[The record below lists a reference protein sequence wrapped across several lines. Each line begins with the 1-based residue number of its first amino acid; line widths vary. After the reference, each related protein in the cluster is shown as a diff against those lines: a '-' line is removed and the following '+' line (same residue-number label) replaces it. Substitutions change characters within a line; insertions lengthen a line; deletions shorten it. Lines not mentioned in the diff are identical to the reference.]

1 MNARVVTKKIKSVT
15 NVKKITKAMQLVSAV
30 KMRKA
35 QQTALEGKPYQEFL
49 RQAIERL
56 ASGIS
61 TKDSVLLNESTPIK
75 SGSATSKRNLVIVF
89 TAQKGLCGSFNMNV
103 MRFLIKQITLGDTDF
118 ITIGKKGAEILS
130 QLRAKVLADF
140 SGLEDSDSISA
151 VFDLALSEYTKDSYK
166 SVSVAYNKFVNT
178 LRSDPTYEKILPFS
192 TENLDKKSDPSAE
205 LRAGEGGYM
214 IEPDSSEI
222 VDALLKSYIE
232 SSLRFALLQSYAGEH
247 SARMIA
253 MKNAT
258 DNATDVILNLTSL
271 KNKLRQQSITN
282 ELLDMITA
290 TVSVE
295 VN

>member
-1 MNARVVTKKIKSVT
+1 MNTKQVTKKIKSVS

-35 QQTALEGKPYQEFL
+35 QQVALEGKPYQEFL
-49 RQAIERL
+49 RQAVERL
-56 ASGIS
+56 ASGLS
-61 TKDSVLLNESTPIK
+61 NKDSALLNESK
-75 SGSATSKRNLVIVF
+75 TSKRSLVIVF

-103 MRFLIKQITLGDTDF
+103 MRFLTKQVALGETDF
-118 ITIGKKGAEILS
+118 ITIGKKGAEILT
-130 QLRAKVLADF
+130 QLHAKILADF
-140 SGLEDSDSISA
+140 SGLGDSDSISA
-151 VFDLALSEYTKDSYK
+151 VFDLALAEYTKGTYK
-166 SVSVAYNKFVNT
+166 SVNVAYNKFVNT
-178 LRSDPTYEKILPFS
+178 LRSDPTFEKVLPFS
-192 TENLDKKSDPSAE
+192 ADQMGKRQGELKAEEEN
-205 LRAGEGGYM
+205 YTV
-214 IEPDSSEI
+214 EPNSSEI
-222 VDALLKSYIE
+222 VDALLTSYIE

-282 ELLDMITA
+282 ELLDMVTA
-290 TVSVE
+290 TISVE

>member
-1 MNARVVTKKIKSVT
+1 MNARVVTKKIKSVS
-15 NVKKITKAMQLVSAV
+15 NVKKITKAMQMVSAV
-30 KMRKA
+30 KMRRA

-61 TKDSVLLNESTPIK
+61 TKDRVLLNEST
-75 SGSATSKRNLVIVF
+75 TSKRSLVIVF

-151 VFDLALSEYTKDSYK
+151 VFDLALSEYTKGSYK

-192 TENLDKKSDPSAE
+192 TENLGETENKIKT
-205 LRAGEGGYM
+205 GEGGYT

-290 TVSVE
+290 TISVE

>member
-1 MNARVVTKKIKSVT
+1 MNARVVTKKIKSVG

-35 QQTALEGKPYQEFL
+35 QQIALEGKPYQEFL
-49 RQAIERL
+49 RQAIERV

-61 TKDSVLLNESTPIK
+61 TKDSVLLNEST
-75 SGSATSKRNLVIVF
+75 TSKRNLIIVF

-103 MRFLIKQITLGDTDF
+103 MRFLTKQVTLGDTDF

-130 QLRAKVLADF
+130 QLRAKVIADF
-140 SGLEDSDSISA
+140 SGLEDNDSISA
-151 VFDLALSEYTKDSYK
+151 VFDLALSEYAKGTYK
-166 SVSVAYNKFVNT
+166 NVSVAYNKFVNT

-192 TENLDKKSDPSAE
+192 TEVFGEKSNQIK
-205 LRAGEGGYM
+205 AGDGGYT
-214 IEPDSSEI
+214 IEPHSTEI

>member
-1 MNARVVTKKIKSVT
+1 MNAKQVTKKIKSVS

-35 QQTALEGKPYQEFL
+35 QQTALEGRPYQEFL
-49 RQAIERL
+49 RQAVERL
-56 ASGIS
+56 ASGLTDKES
-61 TKDSVLLNESTPIK
+61 ALLNESK
-75 SGSATSKRNLVIVF
+75 TSKRSLVIVF

-103 MRFLIKQITLGDTDF
+103 MRFLTKQVALGDTDF
-118 ITIGKKGAEILS
+118 ITIGKKGAEILT
-130 QLRAKVLADF
+130 QLRAKILADF
-140 SGLEDSDSISA
+140 SGLGDADSITA
-151 VFDLALSEYTKDSYK
+151 VFDLALSEYTKGTYK
-166 SVSVAYNKFVNT
+166 NVYVAYNKFVNT
-178 LRSDPTYEKILPFS
+178 LRSDPTFEKVLPFS
-192 TENLDKKSDPSAE
+192 NEDLGKQDTQLKANE
-205 LRAGEGGYM
+205 GEYLV
-214 IEPDSSEI
+214 EPNSSEI
-222 VDALLKSYIE
+222 VEALLKSYIE

-282 ELLDMITA
+282 ELLDMVTA
-290 TVSVE
+290 TISVE

>member
-1 MNARVVTKKIKSVT
+1 MNARVVSKKIKSVT
-15 NVKKITKAMQLVSAV
+15 NVKKITKAMQMVSAV
-30 KMRKA
+30 KMRRA
-35 QQTALEGKPYQEFL
+35 QQIALEGKPYQEFL

-61 TKDSVLLNESTPIK
+61 TKDSVLLNEST
-75 SGSATSKRNLVIVF
+75 TTKRNLVIVF

-151 VFDLALSEYTKDSYK
+151 VFDLALSEYTKGSYK

-192 TENLDKKSDPSAE
+192 AETLEKQEVKSNV
-205 LRAGEGGYM
+205 GQGGYM

>member
-61 TKDSVLLNESTPIK
+61 TKDSVLLNEST
-75 SGSATSKRNLVIVF
+75 TSKRNLVIVF

-151 VFDLALSEYTKDSYK
+151 VFDLALSEYTKGSYK

-192 TENLDKKSDPSAE
+192 TENLDEKDGPSAS
-205 LRAGEGGYM
+205 LRASEGGYM

-282 ELLDMITA
+282 ELLDMVTA

>member
-1 MNARVVTKKIKSVT
+1 MNTKQVTKKIKSVS

-35 QQTALEGKPYQEFL
+35 QQVALEGKPYQEFL
-49 RQAIERL
+49 RQAVERL
-56 ASGIS
+56 ASGLS
-61 TKDSVLLNESTPIK
+61 NKDSALLNESK
-75 SGSATSKRNLVIVF
+75 TSRRSLVIVF

-103 MRFLIKQITLGDTDF
+103 MRFLTKQVALGETDF
-118 ITIGKKGAEILS
+118 ITIGKKGAEILT
-130 QLRAKVLADF
+130 QLRAKILADF
-140 SGLEDSDSISA
+140 SGLGDADSISA
-151 VFDLALSEYTKDSYK
+151 VFDLALTEYTKGTYK
-166 SVSVAYNKFVNT
+166 NVYVAYNKFVNT
-178 LRSDPTYEKILPFS
+178 LRSDPTFEKVLPFS
-192 TENLDKKSDPSAE
+192 PDQMGKQQGELKSE
-205 LRAGEGGYM
+205 EGNYTV
-214 IEPDSSEI
+214 EPNSSEI

-282 ELLDMITA
+282 ELLDMVTA
-290 TVSVE
+290 TISVE

>member
-1 MNARVVTKKIKSVT
+1 MNARVVTKKIKSVG

-61 TKDSVLLNESTPIK
+61 TKDSVLLNEST
-75 SGSATSKRNLVIVF
+75 TSKRNLVIVF

-103 MRFLIKQITLGDTDF
+103 MRFLIKQISLGDTDF

-151 VFDLALSEYTKDSYK
+151 VFDLALSEYTKGSYK

-178 LRSDPTYEKILPFS
+178 LRSDPTYEKVLPFS
-192 TENLDKKSDPSAE
+192 TENLAEQKSE
-205 LRAGEGGYM
+205 IKAGEGGYT
-214 IEPDSSEI
+214 IEPDSSAI
-222 VDALLKSYIE
+222 VDSLLKSYIE
-232 SSLRFALLQSYAGEH
+232 STLRFALLQSYAGEH

>member
-15 NVKKITKAMQLVSAV
+15 NVKKITKAMQMVSAV
-30 KMRKA
+30 KMRRA
-35 QQTALEGKPYQEFL
+35 QQVALEGKPYQEFL

-61 TKDSVLLNESTPIK
+61 TKDSVLLNEST
-75 SGSATSKRNLVIVF
+75 TSKRNLVIVF

-151 VFDLALSEYTKDSYK
+151 VFDLALSEYTKGSYK

-192 TENLDKKSDPSAE
+192 TESLEEQKVKSKMA
-205 LRAGEGGYM
+205 EGGYM

>member
-15 NVKKITKAMQLVSAV
+15 NVKKITKAMQMVSAV
-30 KMRKA
+30 KMRRA

-61 TKDSVLLNESTPIK
+61 TKDSVLLNEST
-75 SGSATSKRNLVIVF
+75 TSKRNLVIVF

-130 QLRAKVLADF
+130 QLRGKVLADF

-151 VFDLALSEYTKDSYK
+151 VFDLALSEYTKGSYK

-192 TENLDKKSDPSAE
+192 TENLDEQTNKLK
-205 LRAGEGGYM
+205 AGEGGYM

-232 SSLRFALLQSYAGEH
+232 SSLRFALFQSYAGEH

-282 ELLDMITA
+282 ELLDMVTA
-290 TVSVE
+290 TISVE
-295 VN
+295 VS

>member
-1 MNARVVTKKIKSVT
+1 MNTRVVTKKIKSVT

-61 TKDSVLLNESTPIK
+61 TKDSVLLNEST
-75 SGSATSKRNLVIVF
+75 TSRRNLVIVF

-130 QLRAKVLADF
+130 QLKAKVLADF
-140 SGLEDSDSISA
+140 SGLEDADSISA
-151 VFDLALSEYTKDSYK
+151 VFDLALSEYTKGSYK

-192 TENLDKKSDPSAE
+192 TENLGEQSKQLK
-205 LRAGEGGYM
+205 AGDGGYM
-214 IEPDSSEI
+214 IEPNSSEI

>member
-1 MNARVVTKKIKSVT
+1 MNARVVTKKIKSVG
-15 NVKKITKAMQLVSAV
+15 NVKKITKAMQMVSAV

-49 RQAIERL
+49 CQAIERL

-61 TKDSVLLNESTPIK
+61 TKDSVLLNEST
-75 SGSATSKRNLVIVF
+75 SSKRNLVIVF

-103 MRFLIKQITLGDTDF
+103 MRFLIKQVTLGDTDF

-151 VFDLALSEYTKDSYK
+151 VFDLALSEYTKGSYK

-192 TENLDKKSDPSAE
+192 TENLNQQIGKS
-205 LRAGEGGYM
+205 LKGEGSYM
-214 IEPDSSEI
+214 IEPNSSEI

-253 MKNAT
+253 MKSAT

-282 ELLDMITA
+282 ELLDMVTA

>member
-15 NVKKITKAMQLVSAV
+15 NVKKITKAMQMVSAV
-30 KMRKA
+30 KMRRA

-49 RQAIERL
+49 RQAIMRL

-61 TKDSVLLNESTPIK
+61 TKDSVLLNEST
-75 SGSATSKRNLVIVF
+75 TSKRNLVIVF

-140 SGLEDSDSISA
+140 SGLEDADSISA
-151 VFDLALSEYTKDSYK
+151 VFDLALSEYTKGSYK

-192 TENLDKKSDPSAE
+192 TENLEAKEDKNK
-205 LRAGEGGYM
+205 AGDGGYM

>member
-1 MNARVVTKKIKSVT
+1 MNTKQVTKKIKSVS

-35 QQTALEGKPYQEFL
+35 QQIAQEGQPYQEFL
-49 RQAIERL
+49 RQAVERL
-56 ASGIS
+56 TSGIS
-61 TKDSVLLNESTPIK
+61 TKDSMLLNETT
-75 SGSATSKRNLVIVF
+75 TSKRNLVIVF

-103 MRFLIKQITLGDTDF
+103 MRFLVKQIALGDTDF
-118 ITIGKKGAEILS
+118 ITIGKKGAEILT
-130 QLRAKVLADF
+130 QLKARVLADF
-140 SGLEDSDSISA
+140 SGLTDSDSISA
-151 VFDLALSEYTKDSYK
+151 VFDMALSEYTKGSYK
-166 SVSVAYNKFVNT
+166 NVFVAYNKFVNT
-178 LRSDPTYEKILPFS
+178 LRSDPTFDKILPFS
-192 TENLDKKSDPSAE
+192 TENIVKPDTKLKT
-205 LRAGEGGYM
+205 GEGEYTV
-214 IEPDSSEI
+214 EPNSAEI

-282 ELLDMITA
+282 ELLDMVTA
-290 TVSVE
+290 TISVE